1 MTYLDLIEELQG
13 YSMEKLKQ
21 NVTLLI
27 SSCDDL
33 KIDDE
38 LSLEEVDWVTAYN
51 QNDQI
56 VIIV

>member
-56 VIIV
+56 VIVV